1 MPANQNLHTM
11 TGHLQASLQEIERLE
26 AIGRQLEK
34 KVRHLS
40 YAIVVL
46 LGVIVVL
53 ALWWALK
60 KK

>member
-1 MPANQNLHTM
+1 M